1 MTTEAELPVE
11 ERILQL
17 LRHLGIQQAHFAASN
32 PVDWQGL
39 VTNHPEVISSLT
51 LVTPRAID
59 PSVVGTTASRLL
71 VFNCDRGNPA
81 ESLQRSL
88 KNLPDAT
95 LVVLP
100 DYQRSN
106 LVDVIAV
113 RGDSIG
119 PALIDFLNGVDDRQ
133 KVGAMAFPEGEG
145 DVGGIS
151 YRVRGSGPPLLLLP
165 IEYAPSQWEPLVPR
179 LAQHYSTIALGGAWL
194 GVVAAL
200 EARANGGYLESV
212 QKVVDA
218 TQLQP
223 GERVLDVGCGSGSLD
238 RWLAQ
243 RTGKANPITG
253 VDLSGYLLGE
263 AAALARSEGLEDV
276 IEFRE
281 ANAEDLPFPDSSFDV
296 SMSFTAM
303 DGLDAERMLGE
314 MVRVTKPGGRIAV
327 LTRGDDR
334 PKIVNLPLRA
344 DLKTKGEAPRDSA
357 SNGPGCADASLYRRF
372 HQAGLTH
379 LKMFPQLSTNNDR
392 PRLRFMEAEIFT
404 NLTPEE
410 LREWQAAVVKADAE
424 GTYFIAEVYHCAVGT
439 KPE

>member
-1 MTTEAELPVE
+1 MTQEIEIPVE

-59 PSVVGTTASRLL
+59 PGIVGTIASRLL
-71 VFNCDRGNPA
+71 VFNGDRGNPA

-88 KNLPDAT
+88 MDLPEANQ
-95 LVVLP
+95 VVLP
-100 DYQRSN
+100 DYQRVN
-106 LVDVIAV
+106 NADVIAV

-119 PALIDFLNGVDDRQ
+119 PALIDFLKDADDRR
-133 KVGAMAFPEGEG
+133 KVAPIPCPEGEG
-145 DVGGIS
+145 GMGGIS
-151 YRVRGSGPPLLLLP
+151 YHIRGSGPPLILLP
-165 IEYAPSQWEPLVPR
+165 IEYAPSQWGPLVPR

-200 EARANGGYLESV
+200 EGRTNGDYLDAV

-238 RWLAQ
+238 RWLAR
-243 RTGKANPITG
+243 RTGNANPITG
-253 VDLSGYLLGE
+253 VDKSGYLLGE
-263 AAALARSEGLEDV
+263 ATALARSEELEEV
-276 IEFRE
+276 IEFLE
-281 ANAEDLPFPDSSFDV
+281 ANAEDMPFPDSSFDV

-303 DGLDAERMLGE
+303 GDLDAEQMFSE

-334 PKIVNLPLRA
+334 PKIVNLLLRA
-344 DLKTKGEAPRDSA
+344 DLKAKAEAPRNSA
-357 SNGPGCADASLYRRF
+357 SNGPGCADASLYQRF
-372 HQAGLTH
+372 QEAGLTD
-379 LKMFPQLSTNNDR
+379 LKMLPQLSTNTDQ

-410 LREWQAAVVKADAE
+410 LLEWQAAAAKAEAE

-439 KPE
+439 KPG